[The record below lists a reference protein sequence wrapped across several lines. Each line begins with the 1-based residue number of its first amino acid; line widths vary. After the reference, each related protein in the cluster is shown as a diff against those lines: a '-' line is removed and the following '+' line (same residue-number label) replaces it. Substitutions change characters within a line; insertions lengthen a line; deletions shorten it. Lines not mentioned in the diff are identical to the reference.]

1 MAGRSVRM
9 DMAHKRSVI
18 LVVIVTLAL
27 AVFLSVAIIR
37 LNRENKILMN
47 NNQVLDEQITEEQ
60 TKKESLK
67 AQDGKGLTKEE
78 AEQIARDRFNLVYP
92 DEIILTPED

>member
-37 LNRENKILMN
+37 LNREKKILMN

-92 DEIILTPED
+92 DEIILTPEE

>member
-92 DEIILTPED
+92 DEIILTPEE